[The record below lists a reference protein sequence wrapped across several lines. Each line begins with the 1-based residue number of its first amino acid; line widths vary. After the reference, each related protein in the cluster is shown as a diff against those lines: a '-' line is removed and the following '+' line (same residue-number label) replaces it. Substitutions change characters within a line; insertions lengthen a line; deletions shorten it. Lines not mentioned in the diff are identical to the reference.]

1 MAKRALLINPPTG
14 LYIREDRCQ
23 APLKGM
29 AATTARPPLDLAYMA
44 ATMESAGV
52 ECRIKDYPVQGGG
65 WAEFGQELRE
75 FKPDLL
81 FISVTSFTIQDD
93 LVACRAAKDALGD
106 AVTTVAKGAHISV
119 MARETLE
126 KNPALD
132 IAIMGEYELAA
143 KEIALATD
151 LRKVYG
157 LSFRD
162 RATGS
167 IVTTEARRF
176 LETLDILPFPA
187 RHLLDNKMYLRPDT
201 GQMQTTVQTCRGCGA
216 NCIFCHSGTV
226 YGKKVRVR
234 SPRNVV
240 DELEQ
245 CVRVHKIKDFF
256 FRADTFT
263 WNRPWVMEVCQ
274 GILDRK
280 LDIRWV
286 CNSRVD
292 TIDAERLA
300 IMKKAGCHGVA
311 FGIESGVQEIL
322 NKIKKGTTLE
332 KAREAVALS
341 KASGMKTLLYFVMG
355 LPWETEADVRK
366 SIDFAL
372 ELGGDFVEFHLA
384 IPFPGTELHDIAQRD
399 KLYAEESLA
408 GYDYSRTPLKTYYLS
423 GEQLLKL
430 RREAFRRIYFH
441 PASILRIMKTI
452 ILGLR
457 SPSQLWY
464 TLKFGA
470 SKMAS
475 LVLSREENR

>member
-1 MAKRALLINPPTG
+1 MKRALLINPPTG

-29 AATTARPPLDLAYMA
+29 AATMARPPLDLAYMA
-44 ATMESAGV
+44 ATMESAAV
-52 ECRIKDYPVQGGG
+52 ECRIRDYPVEGGS
-65 WAEFGQELRE
+65 WAEFGKELRE
-75 FKPDLL
+75 WKPDLL
-81 FISVTSFTIQDD
+81 FISVTSFTIHDD

-106 AVTTVAKGAHISV
+106 AVLTVAKGAHVSV
-119 MARETLE
+119 MARDTLE
-126 KNPALD
+126 KSPALD

-143 KEIALATD
+143 KEIATKPD
-151 LRKVYG
+151 LRKIYG

-162 RATGS
+162 RKTGE
-167 IVTTEARRF
+167 IVTTEPRRF

-187 RHLLDNKMYLRPDT
+187 RHLIKNNLYLRPDT
-201 GQMQTTVQTCRGCGA
+201 GEMQTTVQTCRGCGG
-216 NCIFCHSGTV
+216 NCIFCLSHTV
-226 YGKKVRVR
+226 YGSKVRVR

-263 WNRPWVMEVCQ
+263 WNRPWVMDVCQ
-274 GILDRK
+274 GIIERK
-280 LDIRWV
+280 LNIKWV

-292 TIDAERLA
+292 TVDAERLEM
-300 IMKKAGCHGVA
+300 MKKAGCHGVA
-311 FGIESGVQEIL
+311 FGIESGVQEML
-322 NKIKKGTTLE
+322 NKMKKGTTLE
-332 KAREAVALS
+332 KAREAVKLC

-355 LPWETEADVRK
+355 LPWDTEATVRK

-408 GYDYSRTPLKTYYLS
+408 GYDYSRSPLKTYYLS
-423 GEQLLKL
+423 AEQLLKL